1 MVQIRQT
8 ACNCTFRQGFCAQI
22 LTSNEGVRIPLGT
35 DHSRSLSTRIVE
47 EVAAEEGVEPS
58 NIERQLYDVIDAD
71 ALKQT
76 IESMEANGIVCFD
89 YSGYRV
95 YVAGDGDIKV
105 SNHNSLEEV
114 PAALTQF

>member
-1 MVQIRQT
+1 M
-8 ACNCTFRQGFCAQI
+8 G
-22 LTSNEGVRIPLGT
+22 NEGAEIFLSA

-47 EVAAEEGVEPS
+47 VVASEEGIEPS
-58 NIERQLYDVIDAD
+58 NVEEQLYEVIDAD

-76 IESMEANGIVCFD
+76 VESMEPNGIVCFD
-89 YSGYRV
+89 YLGYRV

-105 SNHNSLEEV
+105 SNYNDLEET